1 MNTLKK
7 HTQKNA
13 FFLQEVVKQRD
24 ETKVKKNVYY
34 TNGSLY
40 RCFLIIITYYYEVD
54 MFFSE
59 MTDGRNFVIWKSI
72 FK

>member
-24 ETKVKKNVYY
+24 ETKVKKMCIIQMAVY
-34 TNGSLY
+34 TGV
-40 RCFLIIITYYYEVD
+40 F
-54 MFFSE
+54 
-59 MTDGRNFVIWKSI
+59 
-72 FK
+72 